1 MRVRDQES
9 SLRNE
14 EDLTPRRTAL
24 VWHER
29 MMWHDTGSGASEL
42 PAGGWLEP
50 GEHSEN
56 PATKRRLKNLLD
68 ATGLSE
74 QLLLLTPR
82 PATTE
87 ELLRVH
93 TETYVER
100 IRELSQGRGGDAG
113 SESPFG
119 NGSFEIA
126 QLAAGGTITAI
137 DATLDGTVANAYAL
151 VRPPGH
157 HALPDL
163 GMGFCLFANVAV
175 GVRHAQAARG
185 IGRVAVVDW
194 DVHHGNGTQAVFWDD
209 PSVLAI
215 SLHQDGLYP
224 SRSGLLEHTG
234 GPAAVGSTLNVPLPA
249 GSGSGAYFAAL
260 DQVVVPGLEAFA
272 PELIVIACGFDAG
285 ALDPLG
291 RMLLPAAAFGEMTA
305 RLLAA
310 AARLCGGRLVA
321 SHEGGYSAGHV
332 PFCGL
337 AVIETLSGCSAGID
351 DPFAYLAEIP
361 GQAIE
366 PHQQAAVDAAAAL
379 VVGVPR

>member
-1 MRVRDQES
+1 MNQHRDLE
-9 SLRNE
+9 
-14 EDLTPRRTAL
+14 TGL

-50 GEHSEN
+50 GEHSESS
-56 PATKRRLKNLLD
+56 ATKRRLKNLLD
-68 ATGLSE
+68 ATGLTDR
-74 QLLLLTPR
+74 LRLLTPE
-82 PATTE
+82 PATVE
-87 ELLRVH
+87 ELERVH
-93 TETYVER
+93 PREYIAR
-100 IRELSQGRGGDAG
+100 IRELSAGRGGDAG
-113 SESPFG
+113 SETPFG

-126 QLAAGGTITAI
+126 QLAAGGTMTAI
-137 DATLDGTVANAYAL
+137 DAVLDGAVTNAYAL

-163 GMGFCLFANVAV
+163 GMGFCIFANVAV
-175 GVRHAQAARG
+175 GIRHAQAERG
-185 IGRVAVVDW
+185 VGRVAVVDW

-224 SRSGLLEHTG
+224 AHSGLLTEIGEGAGEGT
-234 GPAAVGSTLNVPLPA
+234 TLNVPLPA
-249 GSGSGAYFAAL
+249 GSGTGAYLAAL
-260 DQVVVPGLEAFA
+260 DEVVVPALEAFS

-291 RMLLPAAAFGEMTA
+291 RMLLPAAAFGEMA
-305 RLLAA
+305 GRLVDAA
-310 AARLCGGRLVA
+310 DGMCAGRLVA

-337 AVIETLSGCSAGID
+337 AVIETLSGLTAGIE
-351 DPFAYLAEIP
+351 DPFAYLAEVP
-361 GQAIE
+361 GQEIE
-366 PHQQAAVDAAAAL
+366 PHQRAAVDAAAGL

>member
-1 MRVRDQES
+1 M
-9 SLRNE
+9 
-14 EDLTPRRTAL
+14 TRTGL

-42 PAGGWLEP
+42 PSGGWLEP

-68 ATGLSE
+68 ATGLTD
-74 QLLLLTPR
+74 QLLLLPPR
-82 PATTE
+82 PATVD

-93 TETYVER
+93 TPAYVDR
-100 IRELSQGRGGDAG
+100 IRELSVGRGGDAG
-113 SESPFG
+113 SETPFG

-137 DATLDGTVANAYAL
+137 DAVLDGTVANAYAL

-163 GMGFCLFANVAV
+163 GMGFCIFANVAV
-175 GVRHAQAARG
+175 GIRHAQAARG
-185 IGRVAVVDW
+185 VGRVAVVDW

-224 SRSGLLEHTG
+224 ARSGLLADTG
-234 GPAAVGSTLNVPLPA
+234 GPTAVGTTLNVPLPA
-249 GSGSGAYFAAL
+249 GSGTGAYLAAL
-260 DQVVVPGLEAFA
+260 DQVVAPALDAFA

-291 RMLLPAAAFGEMTA
+291 RMLLPAAAFGEMTG

-310 AARLCGGRLVA
+310 AGRLCGGRLVA

-337 AVIETLSGCSAGID
+337 AVIETLSGRSAGID
-351 DPFAYLAEIP
+351 DPFAYLAQVP

-379 VVGVPR
+379 VAGVPR

>member
-1 MRVRDQES
+1 MTAPS
-9 SLRNE
+9 
-14 EDLTPRRTAL
+14 TAL

-56 PATKRRLKNLLD
+56 PATKRRFKNLLD
-68 ATGLSE
+68 ATGLTDE
-74 QLLLLTPR
+74 LLLLRPTP
-82 PATTE
+82 ASHEALT
-87 ELLRVH
+87 RVH
-93 TETYVER
+93 PDEYLTR
-100 IRELSQGRGGDAG
+100 IKDLSSGRGGDAG

-119 NGSFEIA
+119 NGSYEIA
-126 QLAAGGTITAI
+126 QLAAGGTIAAI
-137 DATLDGTVANAYAL
+137 DAVLDGTVANAYAL

-157 HALPDL
+157 HALADL
-163 GMGFCLFANVAV
+163 GMGFCIFANVAI

-185 IGRVAVVDW
+185 IGRVAIVDW
-194 DVHHGNGTQAVFWDD
+194 DVHHGNGTQAIFWED

-224 SRSGLLEHTG
+224 SRSGLLEQ
-234 GPAAVGSTLNVPLPA
+234 VGEGAGLGTTLNVPLPA
-249 GSGSGAYFAAL
+249 GSGRGAYLAAL
-260 DQVVVPGLEAFA
+260 DQVVVPALEAFA

-291 RMLLPAAAFGEMTA
+291 RMLLPAAAFGEMTR
-305 RLLAA
+305 RLLDAA
-310 AARLCGGRLVA
+310 DRICGGRLVA

-337 AVIETLSGCSAGID
+337 AVVEAMSGLSAGID
-351 DPFAYLAEIP
+351 DPFAYLAGVP
-361 GQAIE
+361 GQEITA
-366 PHQQAAVDAAAAL
+366 HQQDAVDAAAAL
-379 VVGVPR
+379 VAGVRGQVLHPPPEVPET